1 MLPESEDTIA
11 SGPAPPGK
19 SRWGGGGDPHPP
31 LPSFFQGGG
40 HPPTLVPEQGGVPP
54 PPLRPDPTHT
64 QIPKTGATGNPPSET
79 PHEPQDPAMQKRCR
93 MRTRGGPAYPPP
105 FFFSSG
111 GTLPPHAAE
120 RVGGRAPCVIQ
131 NNISLK
137 QKMFAKV

>member
-1 MLPESEDTIA
+1 M
-11 SGPAPPGK
+11 
-19 SRWGGGGDPHPP
+19 GGGGDPHPP

-54 PPLRPDPTHT
+54 PPLRPDPAHT

-93 MRTRGGPAYPPP
+93 MWTWGGRGVPP
-105 FFFSSG
+105 
-111 GTLPPHAAE
+111 TYVAE
-120 RVGGRAPCVIQ
+120 RVGGRTPCVIQ